1 MGRGRGQMPVKQV
14 KSQSMLSTGAFH
26 KHVTTVERFHQ
37 HQPNA
42 EQMTTMLT
50 THLLTYGTL
59 AERQREQ
66 LRLLLNYMSRC
77 NEKRDQHW
85 WKLPLCAYEGELRFF
100 DSKDGLRNMP
110 LKKKRKPK

>member
-1 MGRGRGQMPVKQV
+1 MSGRFSPWDAAVAGRCR
-14 KSQSMLSTGAFH
+14 SNRSNRNLSTGAFH

-77 NEKRDQHW
+77 NEKRD
-85 WKLPLCAYEGELRFF
+85 
-100 DSKDGLRNMP
+100 
-110 LKKKRKPK
+110 